1 MTAAPNVRQSV
12 AVADPGT
19 PENVVKPNA
28 DGSIN
33 VMGGGSTPSGFVGLA
48 GSPAYNTTAALV
60 TTSGAYSENDYVGGL
75 ITLADAARVD
85 GGTVMIQNVSVQV
98 KSDQTGAL
106 TLLVFRAD
114 PTATTIADN
123 GALAINA
130 ADIFKVAY
138 AIPITEVRDLGTG
151 CVYNSGGLALMVTP
165 ATGQDLYAVLVTDTA
180 WTLASIADASVSI
193 NAFQVN

>member
-19 PENVVKPNA
+19 PDNVIKPNA

-33 VMGGGSTPSGFVGLA
+33 VVGGGGTPSGFIGLVG
-48 GSPAYNTTAALV
+48 GPAYNTTAALV
-60 TTSGAYSENDYVGGL
+60 TTAGAYSANDYVGGL
-75 ITLADAARVD
+75 ITLTDAARVD
-85 GGTVMIQNVSVQV
+85 GATVMIQNVSVQV
-98 KSDQTGAL
+98 KSNQTGAL
-106 TLLVFRAD
+106 TLLVFSAN

-138 AIPITEVRDLGTG
+138 AIPIVVVRNLGTG

-165 ATGQDLYAVLVTDTA
+165 ETGRNIYAVLVTDTG
-180 WTLASIADASVSI
+180 WTLASVQDASVDI